1 MRRRGVETLTTEEPD
16 DLSGH
21 VRLCGGAGWATAGST
36 RNRLAARWRFCLN
49 PKGHSWAARSELRR
63 KTLAWIIQEC
73 LQKYDWMHFEIIG
86 DIPDIELIAT
96 GPRIRILPL
105 LRRRYG
111 RGRWRKLKG
120 KALVRLADGT
130 VRRAELHWFEAHGI
144 GKRKMRIKR
153 FLD

>member
-1 MRRRGVETLTTEEPD
+1 
-16 DLSGH
+16 
-21 VRLCGGAGWATAGST
+21 
-36 RNRLAARWRFCLN
+36 
-49 PKGHSWAARSELRR
+49 
-63 KTLAWIIQEC
+63 
-73 LQKYDWMHFEIIG
+73 MHFEIIG
-86 DIPDIELIAT
+86 DITDIEPIAT
-96 GPRIRILPL
+96 GSGIRILAL

-120 KALVRLADGT
+120 KALVRLVDGT